1 MTYVDHRKI
10 VLAALFAAVLA
21 IGAYGAL
28 GQEVNGTHAI
38 TGRGETSCLKCHYGK
53 YEEMVGSGHGQ
64 KLVEDIAKA
73 SENLAKQPETYACI
87 SCHGKR
93 DRWES
98 FGMADWY
105 PFYENTSANAYA
117 GEWWSLGYKQVAFP
131 YGKGF
136 TGTTWTDTALAATSY
151 VTLNVTAPTGNTITA
166 NFKFLDVNGAN
177 SDTGTVTLTEAPAA
191 SGKYFYNVTGLYPDY
206 FSISLNASSSAT
218 ASVIKIKTDGATY
231 DSANSSKTFSI
242 KTTPTYLAQLQHV
255 LSHGSWVYSY
265 ATFAGSYQWNFHTG
279 KYATVTKMN
288 AVWDNVRTIDEVEFP
303 KRGIPVEYIG
313 TVNERNSCSSTKGLC
328 HATIQM
334 MDLAASGQIRENRA
348 TSGNQPYYSHG
359 MNLSTDAEQ
368 ICGTCHALLFAE
380 GTTAHFGVQC
390 YDCHASHPIPAG
402 AE

>member
-10 VLAALFAAVLA
+10 VLAALFATVLA

-53 YEEMVGSGHGQ
+53 YEEMVGTGHGQ
-64 KLVEDIAKA
+64 KLVEDIAKQSTA
-73 SENLAKQPETYACI
+73 LSEQPETYACI
-87 SCHGKR
+87 ACHGKR

-117 GEWWSLGYKQVAFP
+117 GEWWSLGYKQVLFP

-136 TGTTWTDTALAATSY
+136 TGTTWTDSALAATSY
-151 VTLNVTAPTGNTITA
+151 ITLNITAPTGNTITA
-166 NFKFLDVNGAN
+166 NFKFLDINGAN
-177 SDTGTVTLTEAPAA
+177 SDSGYVALTEAPAG
-191 SGKYFYNVTGLYPDY
+191 SGKYFYNITGKYPDY
-206 FSISLNASSSAT
+206 FSVTLNATSSAT

-231 DSANSSKTFSI
+231 DIANASKTFSI
-242 KTTPTYLAQLQHV
+242 TTSAKYLGA
-255 LSHGSWVYSY
+255 LSYSSSYGWRY
-265 ATFAGSYQWNFHTG
+265 ATFAGSYNWNFHTG
-279 KYATVTKMN
+279 KYAKVTKMSE
-288 AVWDNVRTIDEVEFP
+288 VWDNVRTIDEVEFP
-303 KRGIPVEYIG
+303 RRGIPIEYMG
-313 TVNERNSCSSTKGLC
+313 TVDEKNSCSSSKGLC
-328 HATIQM
+328 HATLQM
-334 MDLAASGQIRENRA
+334 IDLAAQGKLPENKA
-348 TSGNQPYYSHG
+348 TSGNQPYYSHS

-368 ICGTCHALLFAE
+368 VCGTCHALLFAE
-380 GTTAHFGVQC
+380 GTNAHQGVQC

>member
-10 VLAALFAAVLA
+10 VLAALFATILA

-64 KLVEDIAKA
+64 KLVEDIAKQSTA
-73 SENLAKQPETYACI
+73 LAAQPETYACI

-117 GEWWSLGYKQVAFP
+117 GEWWSLGYKQVQFP

-136 TGTTWTDTALAATSY
+136 TGTTWTDSALSNSSTITLTVVAA
-151 VTLNVTAPTGNTITA
+151 AGNTLTA
-166 NFKFLDVNGAN
+166 NFKFLDVNGDN
-177 SDTGTVTLTEAPAA
+177 TDTGDVVLT
-191 SGKYFYNVTGLYPDY
+191 GNGTYTTTVTGLYPDY
-206 FSISLNASSSAT
+206 FSVTLKGASAVTSSNITLASDGTTTTIATSTKPFSITTTAKYLASLNT
-218 ASVIKIKTDGATY
+218 AGTG
-231 DSANSSKTFSI
+231 
-242 KTTPTYLAQLQHV
+242 
-255 LSHGSWVYSY
+255 YSN
-265 ATFAGSYQWNFHTG
+265 FAGSYYWNFHTG
-279 KYATVTKMN
+279 KYATVTKMS
-288 AVWDNVRTIDEVEFP
+288 AVWDDVRTIDEVEFP
-303 KRGIPVEYIG
+303 NRGIPIEYMG
-313 TVNERNSCSSTKGLC
+313 TVAEKNSCSSSKGLC
-328 HATIQM
+328 HATLQM
-334 MDLAASGQIRENRA
+334 IDLAASGQIKEQRA
-348 TSGNQPYYSHG
+348 GPSGNQPYYSHG

-390 YDCHASHPIPAG
+390 YDCHASHPMPAG

>member
-10 VLAALFAAVLA
+10 VLAALFATILA

-73 SENLAKQPETYACI
+73 STNLGKQPETYACI
-87 SCHGKR
+87 ACHGKR

-136 TGTTWTDTALAATSY
+136 TGTTWTDSALAATSY
-151 VTLNVTAPTGNTITA
+151 VNLTVNAPTGLTLTA
-166 NFKFLDVNGAN
+166 NIKFLDVNGN
-177 SDTGTVTLTEAPAA
+177 NNDTGDVVLTEISNGTYRA
-191 SGKYFYNVTGLYPDY
+191 SVTGLWPDY
-206 FSISLNASSSAT
+206 FSITLRGNATTAT
-218 ASVIKIKTDGATY
+218 AIQVKTDGAIFNV
-231 DSANSSKTFSI
+231 ANSSKTFSI
-242 KTTPTYLAQLQHV
+242 TTTSKYLAQLST
-255 LSHGSWVYSY
+255 SHGSWTYSN
-265 ATFAGSYQWNFHTG
+265 FAGAYYWNFHTG
-279 KYATVTKMN
+279 KYATVTKMS
-288 AVWDNVRTIDEVEFP
+288 AVWDDVRTIAEVEFP
-303 KRGIPVEYIG
+303 NRGIPIEYMG
-313 TVNERNSCSSTKGLC
+313 TVSERNSCSSSKGLC

-334 MDLAASGQIRENRA
+334 MDLAASGQIRESRA
-348 TSGNQPYYSHG
+348 ASGNQPYYSHG

-380 GTTAHFGVQC
+380 GTNAHFGVQC
-390 YDCHASHPIPAG
+390 YDCHASHPMPAG

>member
-10 VLAALFAAVLA
+10 VLAALFATILA

-64 KLVEDIAKA
+64 KLVEDIAKQSTA
-73 SENLAKQPETYACI
+73 LAAQPETYACI

-117 GEWWSLGYKQVAFP
+117 GEWWSLGYKQVQFP

-136 TGTTWTDTALAATSY
+136 TGTTWTNTTLSAASYINLTVTTTANKVL
-151 VTLNVTAPTGNTITA
+151 TGNI
-166 NFKFLDVNGAN
+166 KFLDAN
-177 SDTGTVTLTEAPAA
+177 ANNTDTGDVNLTEISAGTYRL
-191 SGKYFYNVTGLYPDY
+191 SVTGKYADY
-206 FSISLNASSSAT
+206 FSITLKANQSLTASSIQ
-218 ASVIKIKTDGATY
+218 VKTDGAIY
-231 DSANSSKTFSI
+231 NVANASKTFSI
-242 KTTPTYLAQLQHV
+242 TTSAKYLAQLTT
-255 LSHGSWVYSY
+255 SHGAWSYSN
-265 ATFAGSYQWNFHTG
+265 FAGSYYWNFHTG
-279 KYATVTKMN
+279 NYYTVTKMS
-288 AVWDNVRTIDEVEFP
+288 AVWDDVRTIDETEFP
-303 KRGIPVEYIG
+303 KRGIPIEYVA
-313 TVNERNSCSSTKGLC
+313 TVSERNGCASTKGLC

-334 MDLAASGQIRENRA
+334 MDLTTQGKLRETYG
-348 TSGNQPYYSHG
+348 TSAGNQPYYSHG

-380 GTTAHFGVQC
+380 GTNAHFGVQC
-390 YDCHASHPIPAG
+390 YDCHASHPMPAG